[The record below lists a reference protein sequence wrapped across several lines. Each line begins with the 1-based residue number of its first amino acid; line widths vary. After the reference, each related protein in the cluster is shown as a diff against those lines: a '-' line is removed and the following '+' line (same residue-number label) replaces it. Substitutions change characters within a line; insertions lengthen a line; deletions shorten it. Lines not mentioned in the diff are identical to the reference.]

1 MTTLSLKRPFPSYP
15 KPLFQSEANC
25 EAIDMKMISV
35 FYSRAN
41 KTYFHDLLPQGFTV
55 SLVLKVRVF
64 GTRKWG
70 GLLKQRSILRRA
82 TECVVTRQSG
92 GL

>member
-1 MTTLSLKRPFPSYP
+1 
-15 KPLFQSEANC
+15 
-25 EAIDMKMISV
+25 MISV

-64 GTRKWG
+64 RTRKWPLETVYFFKAG
-70 GLLKQRSILRRA
+70 YQARSYTTKCRALAAVPFHVYEIYLR
-82 TECVVTRQSG
+82 TNYV
-92 GL
+92 